1 MVRKKA
7 FGIFGGFLAVMLVF
21 TLISRAVSGAA
32 MARVT
37 TVKLSTGTID
47 HKVSGSGKVEAGK
60 EVAVYTE
67 GGQRVKEI
75 CVQEGQA
82 VEQGETLFLLDLGRL
97 EEQILAAQQE
107 LEKIRL
113 QDQDAKSSR
122 ESQQETRALAKKRAA
137 EDYNQAVS
145 QGDADVAKAKA
156 AWDAAER
163 ALQDFLQNNP
173 RPAGIVGAA
182 YPNGMSACAAKKA
195 ANTKGGNGAAEA
207 ARAVYEGNR
216 FGNPEKGSWN
226 QGNQANGSQ
235 SQDSQEEGAQGS
247 PVQGS
252 QEGGNISFKVRSNQK
267 AGNQDIKVQSSQKG
281 GAQGSPVQDSQE
293 EGKQSS
299 EVRGSQKEE
308 NQDLQGQENQEA
320 GTQGSSNQGN
330 LEEGMQ
336 GSPGE
341 DGQNEAQGFP
351 GEDGQNE
358 AQGSPG
364 EDGQNEA
371 QGSPGQENQ
380 SQGDS
385 AAEWDAQKSQ
395 LEASAAEAKAA
406 YEAAVTARIDSI
418 RSAARAVEDAAAA
431 APTDSTAAQK
441 KKKKKQQELAL
452 SKLQTLQEEGGK
464 VTAPVSGM
472 VTEIAVTTGD
482 FTTEGTA
489 VRLADTSQG
498 NRLVATVSK
507 SNEAYVQKGSQVT
520 ISPSGSKDKLKD
532 FTVSNV
538 SANKEDN
545 TLLDI
550 FIELPKGVLE
560 PGASAQIEIVQKS
573 AQYSS
578 VIPVQALH
586 EEQTGY
592 YVLVL
597 REQQGVMGQELAVER
612 MDVQVLDKN
621 GTVAALEEGVLT
633 GEQEIISTASRSIE
647 DGSRVRREQ

>member
-163 ALQDFLQNNP
+163 ALQEFLQNNP

-247 PVQGS
+247 PVQ
-252 QEGGNISFKVRSNQK
+252 
-267 AGNQDIKVQSSQKG
+267 DSQKG
-281 GAQGSPVQDSQE
+281 GIQGSPVQDSQKGGTQGSPVQVSQE
-293 EGKQSS
+293 ERKQGS
-299 EVRGSQKEE
+299 EVRGSQKEGNQNSQSRE
-308 NQDLQGQENQEA
+308 NQEVGIQGSPSQDNQKAGNQDSQGQENQEA

-341 DGQNEAQGFP
+341 DGQNEAL
-351 GEDGQNE
+351 
-358 AQGSPG
+358 
-364 EDGQNEA
+364 
-371 QGSPGQENQ
+371 GSPGQENQ

-431 APTDSTAAQK
+431 APTDSTAAQNEIL
-441 KKKKKQQELAL
+441 KKQQELAL

-592 YVLVL
+592 YVLIL

>member
-1 MVRKKA
+1 M
-7 FGIFGGFLAVMLVF
+7 MLVF

-163 ALQDFLQNNP
+163 ALQEFLQNNP

-247 PVQGS
+247 PVQ
-252 QEGGNISFKVRSNQK
+252 
-267 AGNQDIKVQSSQKG
+267 DSQKG
-281 GAQGSPVQDSQE
+281 GIQGSPVQDSQKGGTQGSPVQVSQE
-293 EGKQSS
+293 ERKQGS
-299 EVRGSQKEE
+299 EVRGSQKEGNQNSQSRE
-308 NQDLQGQENQEA
+308 NQEVGIQGSPSQDNQKAGNQDSQGQENQEA

-341 DGQNEAQGFP
+341 DGQNEAL
-351 GEDGQNE
+351 
-358 AQGSPG
+358 
-364 EDGQNEA
+364 
-371 QGSPGQENQ
+371 GSPGQENQ

-431 APTDSTAAQK
+431 APTDSTAAQNEIL
-441 KKKKKQQELAL
+441 KKQQELAL

-592 YVLVL
+592 YVLIL

>member
-1 MVRKKA
+1 M
-7 FGIFGGFLAVMLVF
+7 MLVF

-163 ALQDFLQNNP
+163 ALQEFLQNNP

-195 ANTKGGNGAAEA
+195 ANTKEGNGAAEV

-247 PVQGS
+247 PVQ
-252 QEGGNISFKVRSNQK
+252 
-267 AGNQDIKVQSSQKG
+267 
-281 GAQGSPVQDSQE
+281 DSQE
-293 EGKQSS
+293 EGKQGS

-431 APTDSTAAQK
+431 APTDSTAAQNEIL
-441 KKKKKQQELAL
+441 KKQQELAL

-592 YVLVL
+592 YVLIL